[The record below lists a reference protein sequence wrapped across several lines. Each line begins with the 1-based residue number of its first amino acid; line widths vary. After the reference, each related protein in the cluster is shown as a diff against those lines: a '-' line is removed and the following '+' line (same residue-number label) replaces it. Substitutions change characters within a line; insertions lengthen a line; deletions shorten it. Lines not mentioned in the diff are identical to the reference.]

1 MSMRLAT
8 MPSSAICCLI
18 SPALSSSSRTS
29 TIRSKPCPYM
39 SITADTRSSRRPA
52 GDGVRQLLNLRGQLL
67 DPLDQGLGA
76 DRFGSLGGHSSR
88 SGRAQ
93 DIPVGVWVTFRTWPP
108 RWLYMWT
115 PHGRHGSKL
124 RTARMMSTPL
134 NFSGPFSSK
143 IGVFCTASS

>member
-1 MSMRLAT
+1 MRLAT
-8 MPSSAICCLI
+8 TPSSASCCLT
-18 SPALSSSSRTS
+18 SPALSSLVEDLDD
-29 TIRSKPCPYM
+29 PGQ
-39 SITADTRSSRRPA
+39 ALAVHLDHRRHEVLRGPA
-52 GDGVRQLLNLRGQLL
+52 RHRVGQLLDLRGQLL

-76 DRFGSLGGHSSR
+76 DRFGLSAGIPR
-88 SGRAQ
+88 APAWAQ
-93 DIPVGVWVTFRTWPP
+93 DIPVGVWVTFRTCPP

-134 NFSGPFSSK
+134 KFSGPFSSK